1 MCRLIKDGWPEIE
14 YDQGKQM
21 ALEREFCKYFW
32 PVDVSFN
39 CLSFQHAS
47 DLGQN
52 FQFSI
57 ALMIASVF
65 PTTSLFEVMRKVG
78 VIIRF
83 HRIWLRKGLNKKMEN
98 EFYYRKRGWGEGGA
112 SYASWKMPCIFSIL
126 LTLHRQMCFRV

>member
-65 PTTSLFEVMRKVG
+65 PTTNLFEVMRKVG

-83 HRIWLRKGLNKKMEN
+83 H
-98 EFYYRKRGWGEGGA
+98 
-112 SYASWKMPCIFSIL
+112 
-126 LTLHRQMCFRV
+126 